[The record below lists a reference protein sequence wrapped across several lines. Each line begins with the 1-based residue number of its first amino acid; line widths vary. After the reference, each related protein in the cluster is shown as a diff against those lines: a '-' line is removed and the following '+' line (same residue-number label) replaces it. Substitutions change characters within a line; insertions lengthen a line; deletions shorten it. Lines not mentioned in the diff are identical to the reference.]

1 MFYGDNMFYSEA
13 MNLFQKA
20 GHTISAFPVYVN
32 HTYEQVVYF
41 DSEKNILLEPLMIN
55 TIEKALCISHLFD
68 LEDEN
73 FGIGAGSR
81 ISYYSIVLKCERSSR
96 SQTAHDIH
104 FILHSAFASE
114 ISIVLF
120 NHNDD
125 VLLSIAGFGNDI
137 ILSDWY
143 LSDTEYES
151 LVELIH
157 IAQLSLKSSYEFISD
172 LIYLVAREY
181 YKRPAFWKFEVYDLI
196 PSYYFCSDTYFK
208 DNGNRESIKDLI
220 KRLAVENQQQYGDD
234 YVEPITERIHVCSDL
249 DVELDMLSL
258 ELDMEEEIPSDEV
271 TEDETIELED
281 KEHDVYEYE
290 DVAPEIFKD
299 PSLMLKWF
307 DKGN

>member
-1 MFYGDNMFYSEA
+1 MFYSEA
-13 MNLFQKA
+13 MNLFQEA
-20 GHTISAFPVYVN
+20 GHTISALPIYVN

-41 DSEKNILLEPLMIN
+41 DSEKNLLIDTSMIH

-68 LEDEN
+68 LKDDCFELKTV
-73 FGIGAGSR
+73 SQL
-81 ISYYSIVLKCERSSR
+81 SYYSIVLKCERNSR

-104 FILHSAFASE
+104 FLLHSAFASE

-143 LSDTEYES
+143 SNYAEYEN
-151 LVELIH
+151 LIELLH
-157 IAQLSLKSSYEFISD
+157 IAQLSFKSTYDFISD

-181 YKRPAFWKFEVYDLI
+181 YKRPVFWKSEVYDLI
-196 PSYYFCSDTYFK
+196 PLHYFCSDAYFE
-208 DNGNRESIKDLI
+208 DDGDRESLKDLI
-220 KRLAVENQQQYGDD
+220 KRLAVENQQRYGDD
-234 YVEPITERIHVCSDL
+234 YVEPITERIYVCSDL
-249 DVELDMLSL
+249 DAELDMLSL
-258 ELDMEEEIPSDEV
+258 ELDMEEEIPSNEV

-290 DVAPEIFKD
+290 DVNPEIFKD